1 MNMDLVLFAILA
13 VMIALLFMQS
23 RKRKKD
29 AEALVASIQ
38 VGDQIIMHS
47 GIIGVIESMSD
58 SEVTLKGGIRI
69 VRGAIRSKYETKE
82 EPAE

>member
-1 MNMDLVLFAILA
+1 MTMDLVLFAVLA

-29 AEALVASIQ
+29 AEALLASIQ

-47 GIIGVIESMSD
+47 GIIGIIESMTD
-58 SEVTLKGGIRI
+58 SEVTLKGGLRI
-69 VRGAIRSKYETKE
+69 VRGAIRSKYENKE
-82 EPAE
+82 ETAE